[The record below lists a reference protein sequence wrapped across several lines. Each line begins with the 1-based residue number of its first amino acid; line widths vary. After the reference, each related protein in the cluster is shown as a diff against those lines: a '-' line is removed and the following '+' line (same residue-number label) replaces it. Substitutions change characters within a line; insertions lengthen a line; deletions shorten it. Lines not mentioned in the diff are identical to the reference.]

1 MLSNAVKAAREAGR
15 IINRASQDVN
25 ALTITSKTFNDFVS
39 EVDHAAERAI
49 IDTLKAAYPD
59 HGFLG
64 EESGNTNQESENI
77 WIIDP
82 LDGTTNFLHNY
93 PFYCISIALQQ
104 KGVLT
109 QAVIYDPVRNDLFT
123 ATKGR
128 GAFLNDKRIRVTNRS
143 KLQDSL
149 IATGF
154 PFRDFTHLDTYMAML
169 KDMIKKTTGIRR
181 PGSAALDLAYVAAG
195 FTDGFFEI
203 NLSAWDIAAGGLLVQ
218 EAGGIVADFEGN
230 ESWLKTGNIV
240 AANPKVFAQIL
251 QAVSYTHLDVYKRQ
265 EYDRARKIGTAHHH
279 DDDFGFVYWYAH
291 NIACKNEA

>member
-1 MLSNAVKAAREAGR
+1 MLTNAVKAARQAGD
-15 IINRASQDVN
+15 IINFASRDLGQ
-25 ALTITSKTFNDFVS
+25 LKIQTKTFNDFVS
-39 EVDHAAERAI
+39 EVDKAAEQAI
-49 IDTLKAAYPD
+49 IDTIKEAYPD

-64 EESGNTNQESENI
+64 EESGDTNKEADNI

-82 LDGTTNFLHNY
+82 LDGTTNFLHSF
-93 PFYCISIALQQ
+93 PQYCVSIALQE

-128 GAFLNDKRIRVTNRS
+128 GAFLNDKRIRVGSRI
-143 KLQDSL
+143 KLQESL

-154 PFRDFTHLDTYMAML
+154 PFREFSYLDTYMDML
-169 KDMIKKTTGIRR
+169 KDMIKSTTGIRR

-195 FTDGFFEI
+195 FSDGFFEL

-218 EAGGIVADFEGN
+218 EAGGIVGDFEGN

-240 AANPKVFAQIL
+240 AANPKVFAQML
-251 QAVSYTHLDVYKRQ
+251 QVLAPHL
-265 EYDRARKIGTAHHH
+265 TA
-279 DDDFGFVYWYAH
+279 DM
-291 NIACKNEA
+291 KTPK